1 MDFNRIFQ
9 VLFDIPN
16 LGMILLGFII
26 SYAAFK
32 MIEGFVKFVVIGIAV
47 IFVLGWLA
55 SHGLILL

>member
-1 MDFNRIFQ
+1 MGFNRLFQ
-9 VLFDIPN
+9 VLLDIPN

-32 MIEGFVKFVVIGIAV
+32 MIEGFVKFVVIGIVV

>member
-9 VLFDIPN
+9 VLFNIPN

-26 SYAAFK
+26 PYAAFK
-32 MIEGFVKFVVIGIAV
+32 MIKGFVKFVVIGIVV